1 MSQEFWD
8 EFLTLLKPVVPVEL
22 EHRVYYDEQGN
33 ITSCSMQQHAEGNY
47 LVVTEDQ
54 YNNYFQYRV
63 VKNSLVKIDSDAQYR
78 VRLLKSNQGVATV
91 KGHAGILIE
100 DETYS
105 EIEYYA
111 RNN

>member
-8 EFLTLLKPVVPVEL
+8 EFLTLLKPAVPVAL
-22 EHRVYYDEQGN
+22 EYRVYYDEQGN

-47 LVVTEDQ
+47 LVVTENQ

-63 VKNSLVKIDSDAQYR
+63 AKNSLVKIDSDAQYR
-78 VRLLKSNQGVATV
+78 VQLLKSNQGFATV

-100 DETYS
+100 DETHS